1 MIKNLSF
8 LMRKIEIDKKI
19 ITNLKKDKKSI
30 FNEPKKKSLVIIYPQ
45 KMINI
50 KDVRSL
56 TRLFKS
62 LKFFIK

>member
-1 MIKNLSF
+1 
-8 LMRKIEIDKKI
+8 MRKIEIDKKI